1 MKKILIFLIIFFF
14 ETNVI
19 AHTAHYKNFNKIEM
33 DILKDGKKIGFCN
46 YEFSWSAGNLQVKNI
61 TEFEVKILSLIHI

>member
-33 DILKDGKKIGFCN
+33 DILKDGKKIGFAIMN
-46 YEFSWSAGNLQVKNI
+46 FHGLLEIYK
-61 TEFEVKILSLIHI
+61 